1 MPKLVP
7 PPPTLARTL
16 ALLLGLTIAFGALQP
31 ARAAEKE
38 KSAPRS
44 VTLSS
49 VALPIVVDGKLIN
62 YVFCAIRLD
71 LYPNAE
77 ESKVRAKEEF
87 FRDDLVRAGHRA
99 PFTRKDDY
107 TRVDEARVRAEVMRF
122 AQSALGPGVVR
133 AVAVARQNSQ
143 KLTTL
148 PPPPQTRTQEIIP

>member
-1 MPKLVP
+1 MRKPAPL
-7 PPPTLARTL
+7 TL
-16 ALLLGLTIAFGALQP
+16 ALALALGLSTAAAVLQP
-31 ARAAEKE
+31 AGAAEKE
-38 KSAPRS
+38 KPEARS

-71 LYPNAE
+71 LYPNVE
-77 ESKVRAKEEF
+77 EGKVRAKEEF
-87 FRDDLVRAGHRA
+87 FRDDLVRTGHRT

-107 TRVDEARVRAEVMRF
+107 TRVDEAKVRAEVMRF
-122 AQSALGPGVVR
+122 ALTAVGPGVVR
-133 AVAVARQNSQ
+133 GAVVTRQNSQ